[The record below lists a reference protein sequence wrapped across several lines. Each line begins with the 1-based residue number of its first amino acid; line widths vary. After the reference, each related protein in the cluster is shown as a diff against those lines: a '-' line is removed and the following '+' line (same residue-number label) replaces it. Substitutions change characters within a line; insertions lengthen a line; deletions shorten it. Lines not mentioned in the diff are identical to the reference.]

1 MTMAGGKALHRA
13 ATRALLLLSVTL
25 ASCTSGE
32 EPVGA
37 RVGDFL
43 GGDAD
48 PGYARATPD
57 YRLQFPADHGS
68 HPGFQSEW
76 WYFTGNLESDSGRH
90 FGFMFTVFRFALSPD
105 PVARTSRWGT
115 NQAWMAH
122 FAITDTDGG
131 TFFKT
136 ERFARGAAGLAGARA
151 EPFAVWLHDW
161 SARSRGTGEP
171 FPMTLAA
178 GEDGHGVALEL
189 VPAKPMVLQGERGY
203 SRKGEDPGNA
213 SHYYAYTRLEARG
226 DVTVAGRTHAVAGTA
241 WMDREWGTSALGP
254 GLAGWDWFALQLED
268 GRDLMFYQLRRD
280 NGDRGPYSQGAL
292 VAADGTRQSIDPED
306 VRLTPEAWWRSPA
319 SGRRYP
325 VAWRLRI
332 PTQGLD
338 LRIAARAEAQEMRLN
353 VDYWEGAVTVT
364 GAGGERGV
372 GYLEMT
378 GY

>member
-1 MTMAGGKALHRA
+1 M
-13 ATRALLLLSVTL
+13 V
-25 ASCTSGE
+25 
-32 EPVGA
+32 VG
-37 RVGDFL
+37 
-43 GGDAD
+43 
-48 PGYARATPD
+48 
-57 YRLQFPADHGS
+57 S
-68 HPGFQSEW
+68 
-76 WYFTGNLESDSGRH
+76 
-90 FGFMFTVFRFALSPD
+90 
-105 PVARTSRWGT
+105 
-115 NQAWMAH
+115 
-122 FAITDTDGG
+122 
-131 TFFKT
+131 
-136 ERFARGAAGLAGARA
+136 
-151 EPFAVWLHDW
+151 
-161 SARSRGTGEP
+161 
-171 FPMTLAA
+171 
-178 GEDGHGVALEL
+178 
-189 VPAKPMVLQGERGY
+189 
-203 SRKGEDPGNA
+203 
-213 SHYYAYTRLEARG
+213 
-226 DVTVAGRTHAVAGTA
+226 A